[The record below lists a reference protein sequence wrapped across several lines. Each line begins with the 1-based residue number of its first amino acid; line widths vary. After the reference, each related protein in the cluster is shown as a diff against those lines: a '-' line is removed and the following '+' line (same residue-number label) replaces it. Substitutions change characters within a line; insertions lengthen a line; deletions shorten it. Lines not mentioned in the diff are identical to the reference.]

1 MDKDKLKALPQKPG
15 VYIFK
20 NSAGDTI
27 YIGKAKVLRDRVGS
41 YFGGSKKDLKTQ
53 IMASLVIDMDYVVT
67 KNELEA
73 FLLENSLIKEY
84 KPKYNILLKDDKSYP
99 YIKVTKEKY
108 PGVYVTRMTDDKNAL
123 YFGPYYALETKR
135 VVRAIYSI
143 FKARQ
148 CTYSFDEKP
157 LKRPCVFYDS
167 GVCLAPCI
175 RHVTDAEYSGMIKE
189 VIDFLNGSYDAVKE
203 KLSVLMSQYSAAQKY
218 EQAAEARDAIK
229 AIDEISIQQKVVG
242 LEKTE
247 CDVFDFAYQNGTY
260 YFCVLNIRRGRLINK
275 KTDVFENTAKSDNAY
290 ETYLAQYYSAGRM
303 LPEEIVIR
311 KGAADT
317 EVLINGV
324 FSGKKIKLSERVRDS
339 LLSMA
344 AENIHEKIKQDEKAK
359 ESRHKSSGEFLKQ
372 LEALK
377 TELKLEKLPQV
388 IDGLDIS
395 HLHGENTVAS
405 CVVFSNGAPDKKNYR
420 RYKIKTVHKIDDFDS
435 MREVVMRRYGK
446 MIQENINFPDL
457 ILIDGG
463 IGQVNAAK
471 EALLL
476 VGAEDVSVIGLAKR
490 EELVFFPGKNEGI
503 ALSDAARFP
512 LMRVRD
518 EAHRFAI
525 TYQMTLSD
533 KKLIKSVFD
542 DIPGIGEK
550 TKREIYTVFGTK
562 EELLKAVESNDEK
575 AKFLNKKQKEE
586 IIKYFA
592 KEN

>member
-1 MDKDKLKALPQKPG
+1 MDKDKIKALPEKPG

-20 NSAGDTI
+20 NSAGEII

-41 YFGGSKKDLKTQ
+41 YFSGSKKDVKTS
-53 IMASLVIDMDYVVT
+53 IMASLIADMDYVVT

-73 FLLENSLIKEY
+73 FLLENSLIKEH

-108 PGVYVTRMTDDKNAL
+108 PGVYVTRMTGDKNAL

-135 VVRAIYSI
+135 VVQAIYSI

-148 CTYSFDEKP
+148 CAHKFDDKP
-157 LKRPCVFYDS
+157 LKRPCVFFDS

-175 RHVTDAEYSGMIKE
+175 RRVSEAEYNAMING
-189 VIDFLNGSYDAVKE
+189 VVDFLNGGYKSVKDRLTAVMNKC
-203 KLSVLMSQYSAAQKY
+203 SAAQKY

-242 LEKTE
+242 LEKTH
-247 CDVFDFAYQNGTY
+247 CDVFDYAYQNGSY
-260 YFCVLNIRRGRLINK
+260 YFCVLNVRRGRLLGK
-275 KTDVFENTAKSDNAY
+275 KMDVFEKAAESDNAF
-290 ETYLAQYYSAGRM
+290 ETYLAQYYSAERM
-303 LPEEIVIR
+303 LPDEIVIR
-311 KGAADT
+311 KGAADR
-317 EVLINGV
+317 EVLVNGV
-324 FSGKKIKLSERVRDS
+324 FAGKKVKLSEKSRDA

-344 AENIHEKIKQDEKAK
+344 AENIHEKIKQDEKIK
-359 ESRHKSSGEFLKQ
+359 GVKLKSAGEYASQLK
-372 LEALK
+372 ALK
-377 TELKLEKLPQV
+377 DELNLEKLPET

-405 CVVFSNGAPDKKNYR
+405 CVVFKNGAPDKQNYR
-420 RYKIKTVHKIDDFDS
+420 RYKIKTVNKIDDFDS

-446 MIQENINFPDL
+446 MVRENGDFPDL

-471 EALLL
+471 EALSM
-476 VGAEDVSVIGLAKR
+476 VGAEDAAVIGLAKK

-542 DIPGIGEK
+542 GIPGIGEK

-562 EELLKAVESNDEK
+562 EELLKAVESDDEK

-586 IIKYFA
+586 IKKYFA
-592 KEN
+592 EEN

>member
-1 MDKDKLKALPQKPG
+1 MDKDKIKALPEKPG

-20 NSAGDTI
+20 NSAGEII

-41 YFGGSKKDLKTQ
+41 YFSGSKKDVKTS
-53 IMASLVIDMDYVVT
+53 IMASLIADMDYVVT

-73 FLLENSLIKEY
+73 FLLENSLIKEH

-108 PGVYVTRMTDDKNAL
+108 PGVYVTRMTDDKNAM

-157 LKRPCVFYDS
+157 LKRPCVFFDS

-175 RHVTDAEYSGMIKE
+175 RHITDAEYAEMIKE
-189 VIDFLNGSYDAVKE
+189 VIDFLNGSYDSVKK
-203 KLSVLMSQYSAAQKY
+203 KLNALMSEYSAAQKY

-247 CDVFDFAYQNGTY
+247 CDVFDFAYQNATY

-275 KTDVFENTAKSDNAY
+275 KTDVFENAAKSDNAF
-290 ETYLAQYYSAGRM
+290 ETYLAQYYSGGRM

-311 KGAADT
+311 KGAADI

-324 FSGKKIKLSERVRDS
+324 FSGKKIKISERVRDS

-359 ESRHKSSGEFLKQ
+359 ETRHKSSGEFLKQ

-377 TELKLEKLPQV
+377 TELKLEKLPEV

-405 CVVFSNGAPDKKNYR
+405 CVVFNNGAPDKKNYR

-542 DIPGIGEK
+542 GIPGIGEK
-550 TKREIYTVFGTK
+550 TKREIYTVFDTK

-586 IIKYFA
+586 IIKHFI
-592 KEN
+592 K